1 MGIGRRRAIRI
12 IGRFTTTTI
21 TTTIGRAA
29 RRIVRRRIDLA
40 EAITGHRLMVGD
52 ITGRARCRRT
62 THGLAALDII
72 GLPVMDI
79 TSRRLVEIRGRE
91 RLQQMVGATTVLAI
105 LVTEG
110 RRGLRRARR

>member
-1 MGIGRRRAIRI
+1 MA
-12 IGRFTTTTI
+12 
-21 TTTIGRAA
+21 
-29 RRIVRRRIDLA
+29 
-40 EAITGHRLMVGD
+40 GD
-52 ITGRARCRRT
+52 ITGRARCRQT

-91 RLQQMVGATTVLAI
+91 RLQQMVAATTVLAI

-110 RRGLRRARR
+110 